1 MCPPDLFAAPV
12 MTYDRRRQSTRGA
25 IAPSSAPV
33 HGSVSPLR
41 TSLEK
46 GEAAMPTPT
55 AMSIETFYGYVY
67 PLQNRRFYLALVF
80 SLLLFPV
87 VAAGLIAGTIV
98 LIVPLI
104 AFSLWMG
111 MRIFFAHM
119 LGNSV
124 LVSAE
129 NYPRILA
136 MTREV
141 QANLGYTKPIYV
153 FVFEDGSFN
162 AYMRHLFF
170 RRAIFLNSQLLQ
182 NGVSDREVR
191 WVIGRFVGYMRARQ
205 QAGFLGWVIRAA
217 QKLLLFNFFILPYER
232 AMVYTGDRL
241 ALAEIDGDLTSA
253 TSAMQK
259 LLVGRELGYS
269 INPEGHIAQHRSVR
283 GTFFGFLA
291 RVGNAFPHTTA
302 RYIDLVLFTRAFF
315 PEQYKVF
322 ESENPG
328 LPADL
333 TELGLT
339 QQSPSG
345 AARATH
351 APLGWVC
358 AAVTVVAMTGVGS
371 AGWVAVKHLITPVTE
386 STSFGVDPS
395 TSQPLQ
401 TLDAIVPQTVP
412 QPVVQPD
419 AAPIVE
425 SVAEPV
431 EPVAADTSTQPTLPP
446 HTHAGPNGQLLPDE
460 GCHWVTNA
468 ADDFNVVCD

>member
-1 MCPPDLFAAPV
+1 
-12 MTYDRRRQSTRGA
+12 
-25 IAPSSAPV
+25 
-33 HGSVSPLR
+33 
-41 TSLEK
+41 
-46 GEAAMPTPT
+46 
-55 AMSIETFYGYVY
+55 
-67 PLQNRRFYLALVF
+67 
-80 SLLLFPV
+80 
-87 VAAGLIAGTIV
+87 
-98 LIVPLI
+98 
-104 AFSLWMG
+104 MG

-191 WVIGRFVGYMRARQ
+191 WLIGRFVGYMRARQ

-217 QKLLLFNFFILPYER
+217 QKLLVFNFFILPYER

-241 ALAEIDGDLTSA
+241 ALAEMGGDITRA
-253 TSAMQK
+253 TSAIPK

-269 INPEGHIAQHRSVR
+269 INPEGLIAQHRKVR

-291 RVGNAFPHTTA
+291 RMGQGFPHTTA

-315 PEQYKVF
+315 PDQYKVF

-328 LPADL
+328 LPPDL
-333 TELGLT
+333 NDLGLA
-339 QQSPSG
+339 QQNASG
-345 AARATH
+345 ATIPVH
-351 APLGWVC
+351 APWGWVC
-358 AAVTVVAMTGVGS
+358 ACVTVVAMTGVGS
-371 AGWVAVKHLITPVTE
+371 AGWLVTKNLITGTAATTVF
-386 STSFGVDPS
+386 SADPS
-395 TSQPLQ
+395 ASADAGVQPL
-401 TLDAIVPQTVP
+401 A
-412 QPVVQPD
+412 
-419 AAPIVE
+419 
-425 SVAEPV
+425 
-431 EPVAADTSTQPTLPP
+431 
-446 HTHAGPNGQLLPDE
+446 
-460 GCHWVTNA
+460 
-468 ADDFNVVCD
+468 